1 MPGDV
6 KRRDDAVSGFS
17 STGVLISAVVFYL
30 SVAVPL
36 IATIVGLHLADV
48 YFEHRQWA
56 GRQLASVRVAS
67 ESLLVPVYQAVN
79 DLSLMVDVA
88 SDLVDKP
95 DGVDELTRELVRFS
109 RHRAVY
115 DQIRFIN
122 TQGMER
128 IRVQHRNGMTTVV
141 PAADLH
147 SRAGQTIF
155 TDTMTLERNDIY
167 VSSFDLNVEN
177 NRVEYPPRPTI
188 RVVQPVVDRSG
199 VRHGILVLNL
209 IGEKVLEVLVRADRN
224 SDLRYWLV
232 NSSGAWIFNDDPAL
246 AWGGQL
252 GHDDNIADMAGLS
265 DAVENPIGGLINT
278 PDGQFAFKRVYLS
291 KRNIPGTVKNVLSE
305 EPYWI
310 VLTVVRSDLLNS
322 NASSRL
328 EAMIV
333 IGVIVL
339 VALFPASFSWGRWR
353 RRAERTKWLAR
364 LNAQIIEQSEELVY
378 VTSPDATIL
387 FANPAVTRLTGYR
400 REELIGKKPSIF
412 QSGRHGAMF
421 YASLWKRLKA
431 EKSVQAVF
439 VNRRKDGTV
448 FYESKTISPLFNDR
462 GEVTHLVS
470 IGRDITAEQERQ
482 EREMRLADQLSLQLS
497 HHFNNLL
504 SPIVNYAEM
513 AADEAE
519 ENEQAGIRAD
529 IEKVL
534 SGANRIRDVLVKIS
548 AMSLGSR
555 LSQGVQVVGPVL
567 RGILKIERS
576 ALPDGV
582 HLSLEIE
589 DGMDYVGVEFDDL
602 ALILSELIG
611 NARDAIGDGG
621 TITLRA
627 GLLTYNGAQAC
638 STCGEPLS
646 GDFIDITVSDTGCGM
661 SASEL
666 SHAFDPFFS
675 TKASSRLVGETLGIG
690 LSRVRSRVH
699 AAGGHI
705 RIYSQQGQGTSVHVL
720 CPVREIVT
728 KSGDGDAD
736 EHANEESSS
745 LGVAA
750 S

>member
-1 MPGDV
+1 MSGDLG
-6 KRRDDAVSGFS
+6 RRDDAVSGISFA
-17 STGVLISAVVFYL
+17 GVLITAAVFYL
-30 SVAVPL
+30 SVAIPL
-36 IATIVGLHLADV
+36 IAIVAGLHIVDA

-56 GRQLASVRVAS
+56 ARQLASVRVAS
-67 ESLLVPVYQAVN
+67 ESLLVPVYQAVS

-88 SDLVDKP
+88 SELVNEP
-95 DGVDELTRELVRFS
+95 DGLDELTREFVRFS

-128 IRVQHRNGMTTVV
+128 IRVQHRNGATSVV
-141 PAADLH
+141 PSTQLH
-147 SRAGQTIF
+147 SEAGREFF
-155 TDTMTLERNDIY
+155 TSTMALERDDVY
-167 VSSFDLNVEN
+167 VSSFDLNGET
-177 NRVEYPPRPTI
+177 NRGEHRPRPTI
-188 RVVQPVVDRSG
+188 RLVQPVVDPSG
-199 VRHGILVLNL
+199 TRRGILVFNL
-209 IGEKVLEVLVRADRN
+209 DGEKVLEVLVRRDRN

-232 NSSGAWIFNDDPAL
+232 NPSGCWLFSDDPTH
-246 AWGGQL
+246 AWSQQH
-252 GHDDNIADMAGLS
+252 GHCKSIAEVAGLS
-265 DAVENPIGGLINT
+265 EALENPAGGLINT
-278 PDGQFAFKRVYLS
+278 PKGQFAFKRVFLGR
-291 KRNIPGTVKNVLSE
+291 RNITGTVDNVLSE
-305 EPYWI
+305 DPYWI
-310 VLTVVRSDLLNS
+310 ALTVVKSDLLNS
-322 NASSRL
+322 NSRARL
-328 EAMIV
+328 EVMIV
-333 IGVIVL
+333 IGAIVL
-339 VALFPASFSWGRWR
+339 AALVPASFYWGRWR
-353 RRAERTKWLAR
+353 RRAERAKWRER
-364 LNAQIIEQSEELVY
+364 LYAQVIEQSEELVY
-378 VTSPDATIL
+378 VTSPDATIVY
-387 FANPAVTRLTGYR
+387 ANPAVTRLTGYQ
-400 REELIGKKPSIF
+400 REELIGNKPSIF
-412 QSGRHGAMF
+412 QSGRQSAMF
-421 YASLWKRLKA
+421 YASLWKRLRAAKP
-431 EKSVQAVF
+431 VQAVF

-448 FYESKTISPLFNDR
+448 FYESKTISPLLNDR
-462 GEVTHLVS
+462 GEATHLVS

-513 AADEAE
+513 AADTAE

-548 AMSLGSR
+548 AMSLSSR
-555 LSQGVQVVGPVL
+555 LSQGVQVVGRVV
-567 RGILKIERS
+567 RSILKIERS
-576 ALPDGV
+576 ALPDNV
-582 HLSLEIE
+582 HLSLELE
-589 DGMDYVGVEFDDL
+589 DGMDHVGVEFDDL

-611 NARDAIGDGG
+611 NARDAIEDEG
-621 TITLRA
+621 TISLSA
-627 GLLTYNGAQAC
+627 GLVTYNGAQAC

-646 GDFIDITVSDTGCGM
+646 GDFIEITVSDTGRGM

-705 RIYSQQGQGTSVHVL
+705 KIYSQQGKGTSVHVL
-720 CPVREIVT
+720 CPVREIVA

-736 EHANEESSS
+736 EHADEDNGS